1 MDERNH
7 VYIVNVNIPKY
18 KNEKKM
24 IRVKK
29 WVRQKY
35 KDYLET
41 NSTVY
46 TKTQINDIIN
56 SKYKRKRSRIKFSFA
71 MDVSEKEA
79 FNAMSAS
86 SMEAKLDDIK
96 PLYEQ
101 LPYQSYL
108 IVHKPPS
115 NFNCPICLEKNSD
128 KVISL
133 KRCKCIFHRN
143 CIKMAHTYDRR
154 CPLCSKKM
162 CRISKEPVDFTI

>member
-1 MDERNH
+1 
-7 VYIVNVNIPKY
+7 
-18 KNEKKM
+18 M

-29 WVRQKY
+29 WVRQRY

-56 SKYKRKRSRIKFSFA
+56 SKYKRKRTRIKFSFA

-96 PLYEQ
+96 PIYDQ

-115 NFNCPICLEKNSD
+115 NFTCPICLEKNSD
-128 KVISL
+128 KIISL

-143 CIKMAHTYDRR
+143 CIKIAHTYDRR

>member
-56 SKYKRKRSRIKFSFA
+56 SKYKRKRSRINFSFA

-115 NFNCPICLEKNSD
+115 NFNCPICLENNSD

-133 KRCKCIFHRN
+133 KRCK
-143 CIKMAHTYDRR
+143 
-154 CPLCSKKM
+154 
-162 CRISKEPVDFTI
+162 

>member
-1 MDERNH
+1 MLQTTKIYYLTHGRFYIMEERNH

-56 SKYKRKRSRIKFSFA
+56 SKYKRKRKKINFSFA

-96 PLYEQ
+96 PIY
-101 LPYQSYL
+101 
-108 IVHKPPS
+108 
-115 NFNCPICLEKNSD
+115 
-128 KVISL
+128 
-133 KRCKCIFHRN
+133 
-143 CIKMAHTYDRR
+143 
-154 CPLCSKKM
+154 
-162 CRISKEPVDFTI
+162 